1 MKGKR
6 NENYVARIRRKGEI
20 GLNNYFALAAV
31 SVHSFLKQRG
41 IKIVPLHVSFS
52 CSALQQRYALG
63 NCGGLIRA
71 CAASKRAWE

>member
-41 IKIVPLHVSFS
+41 IKIVPLHVRFHVVLYNSGM
-52 CSALQQRYALG
+52 R
-63 NCGGLIRA
+63 
-71 CAASKRAWE
+71 WEIVVD